1 MAQKASESLTPRGR
15 FWHKHVRQWGR
26 SGATQV
32 QYCKEH
38 KLSVAAFRWW
48 RRKLADGP
56 PAPGPRKR
64 SRPTSVPTFTE
75 ICIPQGSEAM
85 AAYAYEIVLPNRTQ
99 LRLRQNF
106 DAESVAALVSLLGVP
121 C

>member
-1 MAQKASESLTPRGR
+1 
-15 FWHKHVRQWGR
+15 
-26 SGATQV
+26 
-32 QYCKEH
+32 
-38 KLSVAAFRWW
+38 
-48 RRKLADGP
+48 
-56 PAPGPRKR
+56 
-64 SRPTSVPTFTE
+64 
-75 ICIPQGSEAM
+75 M

>member
-1 MAQKASESLTPRGR
+1 MAQKTSQSLTPRGR
-15 FWHKHVRQWGR
+15 FWCKHVQRWGR
-26 SGATQV
+26 SSVTQV
-32 QYCKEH
+32 QYCQEH

-48 RRKLADGP
+48 RRKLAGDP

-75 ICIPQGSEAM
+75 IRIPQGGEAT